1 MHGMIESDFR
11 VEWQPLTEL
20 GGIATQ
26 WQSLAARAL
35 EPNVFYE
42 PAFALAAAPVFGAQ
56 VGAGLVWSKASPAR
70 LLGFFPARIEHRRYG
85 LALPVLVG
93 WTHPYGPLGTPLIDR
108 DAGAAVPSAWFDHL
122 TSRPDLPRLLLMPYL
137 PVTGPVAQA
146 FDAALARR
154 DDGGSIMLARHQR
167 ALLAP
172 SGKGEKYLDNAL
184 GGKKRKELRRQ
195 RKRLAEA
202 GTLESS
208 IAREPDHMTAAL
220 SEFLALE
227 AAGWKGRAGTAAR
240 ADDRIRVFM
249 ENAVTGLAREGK
261 ARIDRL
267 NAGAAPIAAIVTLRS
282 GSTAW
287 CWKISYDEAFGRFS
301 PGVQLLLEVTQG
313 LLDDRSIARADSCAT
328 ADHPMIDHIWRERVG
343 LADRLMRLGP
353 QRPLAFAAV
362 CALERGRR
370 ATIAGLKSLRDRV
383 RVAPSKKPASGS

>member
-1 MHGMIESDFR
+1 MHGMIESDFQ
-11 VEWQPLTEL
+11 VEWQPLAEL

-42 PAFALAAAPVFGAQ
+42 PAFALAAAVVFGRQ
-56 VGAGLVWSKASPAR
+56 VGAGLVWSRASPSR
-70 LLGFFPARIEHRRYG
+70 LLGFFPARIERRRYG
-85 LALPVLVG
+85 IALPVLVG

-122 TSRPDLPRLLLMPYL
+122 ASRPDLPRLLLMPYL

-146 FDAALARR
+146 FDAALARGN
-154 DDGGSIMLARHQR
+154 GGSIMLARHQR

-172 SGKGEKYLDNAL
+172 SGAREKYLDNAL

-202 GTLESS
+202 GTLESNS
-208 IAREPDHMTAAL
+208 AREPDRMVAAL
-220 SEFLALE
+220 NDFLALE
-227 AAGWKGRAGTAAR
+227 AAGWKGQAGTAAR
-240 ADDRIRVFM
+240 GDDRIRVFM

-261 ARIDRL
+261 AQIDRL

-287 CWKISYDEAFGRFS
+287 CWKITYDEAFGRFS

-313 LLDDRSIARADSCAT
+313 LLDDRSVACADSCAT

-343 LADRLMRLGP
+343 LADRLMRLRP
-353 QRPLAFAAV
+353 QRPLAFAAA
-362 CALERGRR
+362 CTLERARR
-370 ATIAGLKSLRDRV
+370 AAIAGLKSLRDRV
-383 RVAPSKKPASGS
+383 RVAPSKKQASGS